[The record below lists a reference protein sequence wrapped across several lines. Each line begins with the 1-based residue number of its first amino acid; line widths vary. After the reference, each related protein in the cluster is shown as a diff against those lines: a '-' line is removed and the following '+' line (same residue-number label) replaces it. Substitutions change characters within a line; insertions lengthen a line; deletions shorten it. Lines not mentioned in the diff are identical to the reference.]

1 MKVFYWSPFTSKVA
15 TITAVINSAESLQ
28 KFSNNKIKSY
38 IINVFGEWNDYVEN
52 IKNKN
57 IKLIY
62 LSKFDLRK
70 FLFCTGF
77 IRSRLSYIFIYF
89 YYFFLL
95 LKILKKD
102 EPNFLVIHLI
112 TSLPLTLL
120 AMFNLKTKFIL
131 RISGY
136 PKLNFVRK
144 IFWKLLSKKIY
155 KITFPT
161 KETYKLFAQ
170 QKIFDINKMFV
181 VYDPV
186 LDINVINKKKSLQIN
201 DTISKNPQYILSV
214 GRFTKQ
220 KNFEFLIKSFS
231 EILKKYPSIKL
242 FIIGQ
247 GELKEKYQKL
257 LKDLSLNEHVALL
270 EYQENI
276 YQFMS
281 ESICTVIVSLWEDP
295 GFVMIESAATNTVI
309 ISSNCTSGPKEFIDN
324 NSAGYLFRT
333 NDQQNFLDTFDNF
346 MTDSKDTIIKKKIS
360 AKRNANVFTK
370 FRHYKAFSQL
380 LN

>member
-15 TITAVINSAESLQ
+15 TITAVINSADSLQ
-28 KFSNNKIKSY
+28 KFSNNKISSY
-38 IINVFGEWNDYVEN
+38 IINVFGEWNDYLEDIN
-52 IKNKN
+52 NKN

-62 LSKFDLRK
+62 LSKFNFRK

-77 IRSRLSYIFIYF
+77 IRSRLSYLFIYF

-95 LKILKKD
+95 LKILKKE

-120 AMFNLKTKFIL
+120 AMFNFKTKFVL

-136 PKLNFVRK
+136 PKLNVIRRV
-144 IFWKLLSKKIY
+144 FWKLLSKKIY

-161 KETYKLFAQ
+161 QETYELFIQ
-170 QKIFDINKMFV
+170 HKIFDINKMFV
-181 VYDPV
+181 VYDPI
-186 LDINVINKKKSLQIN
+186 LDINIINRKKSLFIK
-201 DTISKNPQYILSV
+201 DSIIKNTEYVLSV

-231 EILKKYPSIKL
+231 KISIKYPSLKL
-242 FIIGQ
+242 LIIGQ
-247 GELKEKYQKL
+247 GELKEKYEELSKG
-257 LKDLSLNEHVALL
+257 LSLNQRVIILD
-270 EYQENI
+270 YQENV

-281 ESICTVIVSLWEDP
+281 RSVCFIMTSLWEDP
-295 GFVMIESAATNTVI
+295 GFVMIESAANDTVI
-309 ISSNCTSGPKEFIDN
+309 ISSDCRSGPKEFIDN
-324 NSAGYLFRT
+324 NRGGYLFRS
-333 NDQQNFLDTFDNF
+333 NDEKNFIDIFNNF
-346 MTDSKDTIIKKKIS
+346 MSDSKESLFKKKVF
-360 AKRNANVFTK
+360 AKKKAINFTR
-370 FRHYKAFSQL
+370 FRHYRAFSNL

>member
-52 IKNKN
+52 IKNRN

-62 LSKFDLRK
+62 LSKFDFRK

-95 LKILKKD
+95 FKILKKN
-102 EPNFLVIHLI
+102 EPNFLVMHLI

-120 AMFNLKTKFIL
+120 AMFNFKTKFIL

-136 PKLNFVRK
+136 PKLNFIRK

-161 KETYKLFAQ
+161 QETYELFIQ
-170 QKIFDINKMFV
+170 DKIFDINKMFV

-186 LDINVINKKKSLQIN
+186 LDINIINKKKSLI
-201 DTISKNPQYILSV
+201 IKNSIIDNNEYVLSI

-231 EILKKYPSIKL
+231 KISIKYPSLKL
-242 FIIGQ
+242 IIIGQ
-247 GELKEKYQKL
+247 GELKEKYKEL
-257 LKDLSLNEHVALL
+257 LKSLNLNQRVILL
-270 EYQENI
+270 DYQENV
-276 YQFMS
+276 YPFMS
-281 ESICTVIVSLWEDP
+281 RSLCFIMTSLWEDP
-295 GFVMIESAATNTVI
+295 GFVMIESAAINTVI
-309 ISSNCTSGPKEFIDN
+309 ISSDCSSGPKEFIDN
-324 NSAGYLFRT
+324 NKGGYLFRS
-333 NDQQNFLDTFDNF
+333 NDEKDFIDIFNNF
-346 MTDSKDTIIKKKIS
+346 MSDSKNSLFKKKVF
-360 AKRNANVFTK
+360 AKKKAINFTK
-370 FRHYKAFSQL
+370 FRHYRAFSNL
-380 LN
+380 IN

>member
-186 LDINVINKKKSLQIN
+186 LDINVINRKKSLQIK
-201 DTISKNPQYILSV
+201 DTISKNSQYILSV

-257 LKDLSLNEHVALL
+257 LKDLSLNEQVALL

-360 AKRNANVFTK
+360 AKKNANAFTR
-370 FRHYKAFSQL
+370 FRHYKVFSQL

>member
-15 TITAVINSAESLQ
+15 TITAVINSADSLQ
-28 KFSNNKIKSY
+28 KFSNNKISSY
-38 IINVFGEWNDYVEN
+38 IINVFGEWNDYLEDIN
-52 IKNKN
+52 NKN

-62 LSKFDLRK
+62 LSKFNFRK

-77 IRSRLSYIFIYF
+77 IRSRLSYLFIYF

-95 LKILKKD
+95 LKILKKE

-120 AMFNLKTKFIL
+120 AMFNFKTKFVL

-136 PKLNFVRK
+136 PKLNVIRRV
-144 IFWKLLSKKIY
+144 FWKLLSKKIY

-161 KETYKLFAQ
+161 KETYELFIQ
-170 QKIFDINKMFV
+170 HKIFDINKMFV
-181 VYDPV
+181 VYDPI
-186 LDINVINKKKSLQIN
+186 LDINIINRKKSLFIK
-201 DTISKNPQYILSV
+201 DSIIKNTEYVLSV

-231 EILKKYPSIKL
+231 KISIKYPSLKL
-242 FIIGQ
+242 LIIGQ
-247 GELKEKYQKL
+247 GELKEKYEELSKG
-257 LKDLSLNEHVALL
+257 LSLNQRVIILD
-270 EYQENI
+270 YQENV

-281 ESICTVIVSLWEDP
+281 RSVCFIMTSLWEDP
-295 GFVMIESAATNTVI
+295 GFVMIESAANDTVI
-309 ISSNCTSGPKEFIDN
+309 ISSDCRSGPKEFIDN
-324 NSAGYLFRT
+324 NRGGYLFRS
-333 NDQQNFLDTFDNF
+333 NDEKNFIDIFNNF
-346 MTDSKDTIIKKKIS
+346 MSDSKESLFKKKVF
-360 AKRNANVFTK
+360 AKKKAINFTR
-370 FRHYKAFSQL
+370 FRHYRAFSNL

>member
-15 TITAVINSAESLQ
+15 TITAVINSADSLQ
-28 KFSNNKIKSY
+28 KFSNNKISSY
-38 IINVFGEWNDYVEN
+38 IINVFGEWNDYLEDIN
-52 IKNKN
+52 NKN

-62 LSKFDLRK
+62 LSKFNFRK

-77 IRSRLSYIFIYF
+77 IRSRLSYLFIYF

-95 LKILKKD
+95 LKILKKE

-120 AMFNLKTKFIL
+120 AMFNFKTKFVL

-136 PKLNFVRK
+136 PKLNVIRRV
-144 IFWKLLSKKIY
+144 FWKLLSKKIY

-161 KETYKLFAQ
+161 QETYELFIQ
-170 QKIFDINKMFV
+170 HKIFDINKMFV
-181 VYDPV
+181 VYDPI
-186 LDINVINKKKSLQIN
+186 LDINIINRKKSLFIKES
-201 DTISKNPQYILSV
+201 IIKNTEYVLSV

-231 EILKKYPSIKL
+231 KISIKYPSLKL
-242 FIIGQ
+242 LIIGQ
-247 GELKEKYQKL
+247 GELKEKYEELSKG
-257 LKDLSLNEHVALL
+257 LSLNQRVIILD
-270 EYQENI
+270 YQENV

-281 ESICTVIVSLWEDP
+281 RSVCFIMTSLWEDP
-295 GFVMIESAATNTVI
+295 GFVMIESAANDTVI
-309 ISSNCTSGPKEFIDN
+309 ISSDCRSGPKEFIDN
-324 NSAGYLFRT
+324 NRGGYLFRS
-333 NDQQNFLDTFDNF
+333 NDEKNFIDIFNNF
-346 MTDSKDTIIKKKIS
+346 MSDNKESLFKKKVF
-360 AKRNANVFTK
+360 AKKKAINFTR
-370 FRHYKAFSQL
+370 FRHYRAFSNL

>member
-28 KFSNNKIKSY
+28 KFSNNKIKSH

-62 LSKFDLRK
+62 LSKFDFRK

-120 AMFNLKTKFIL
+120 ALFNFKTKFIL

-136 PKLNFVRK
+136 PKLNFIRK

-161 KETYKLFAQ
+161 KETYKLFVKL
-170 QKIFDINKMFV
+170 KIFDINKMLV

-186 LDINVINKKKSLQIN
+186 LDINIINKKKSLQIKDIIN
-201 DTISKNPQYILSV
+201 KNSQYILSV

-231 EILKKYPSIKL
+231 EISKKYPSVKL
-242 FIIGQ
+242 VIIGK

-257 LKDLSLNEHVALL
+257 LKDLNLNEQATLL

-276 YQFMS
+276 YQFIS
-281 ESICTVIVSLWEDP
+281 KSICVVIVSLWEDP

-309 ISSNCTSGPKEFIDN
+309 ISSDCPSGPKEFIDN
-324 NSAGYLFRT
+324 NSAGYLFKT

-346 MTDSKDTIIKKKIS
+346 MTDSKDKIIKKKIS
-360 AKRNANVFTK
+360 AKRNANAFTR

>member
-95 LKILKKD
+95 LKILRKD

-120 AMFNLKTKFIL
+120 AMFNLKTRF
-131 RISGY
+131 
-136 PKLNFVRK
+136 
-144 IFWKLLSKKIY
+144 IY

-186 LDINVINKKKSLQIN
+186 LDINVINKKKSLQIK

-231 EILKKYPSIKL
+231 EILKKYASVKL
-242 FIIGQ
+242 LIIGQ

-257 LKDLSLNEHVALL
+257 LKDLSLNEQVALL

-281 ESICTVIVSLWEDP
+281 ESICTVIVSLWEVP

-309 ISSNCTSGPKEFIDN
+309 ISSNCPSGPKEFIDN

-360 AKRNANVFTK
+360 AKRNANAFTR

>member
-62 LSKFDLRK
+62 LSKFDFRK

-186 LDINVINKKKSLQIN
+186 LDINVINKKKSLQIK

-257 LKDLSLNEHVALL
+257 LKDLSLNEQVALL

-360 AKRNANVFTK
+360 AKRNANAFTR

>member
-186 LDINVINKKKSLQIN
+186 LDINVINKKKSLQIK
-201 DTISKNPQYILSV
+201 DTISKNSQYILSV

-257 LKDLSLNEHVALL
+257 LKDLSLNEQVALL

-360 AKRNANVFTK
+360 AKKNANAFTR
-370 FRHYKAFSQL
+370 FRHYKVFSQL